1 MIRLKLALL
10 LLLALIACTALW
22 HRYKPLP
29 DGLAHES
36 PLLPAMGLNLL
47 VDDTWETADG
57 GRGMRQRI
65 FDEALRLIEQARQ
78 LVVVDMFLFNAFQG
92 ADDASYRP
100 LSEQLT
106 RALVAK
112 KQQQPD
118 LPVVLITDPINTLY
132 GGLHSEHLERLE
144 NAGVVVATTSLPR
157 LRDSNPSWSGIWRI
171 CCQWLG
177 NSNEGGLAAQ
187 PHGARPGHP
196 AQLPDL
202 AQFQGQPPQDPGGG

>member
-65 FDEALRLIEQARQ
+65 FDETLRLIEQARQ

-92 ADDASYRP
+92 ADDARRSHHISG
-100 LSEQLT
+100 LSTPFYQFTFTSARRHIRHLNSKSGELYLNFMNT
-106 RALVAK
+106 
-112 KQQQPD
+112 P
-118 LPVVLITDPINTLY
+118 ITNNKL
-132 GGLHSEHLERLE
+132 
-144 NAGVVVATTSLPR
+144 
-157 LRDSNPSWSGIWRI
+157 
-171 CCQWLG
+171 
-177 NSNEGGLAAQ
+177 
-187 PHGARPGHP
+187 
-196 AQLPDL
+196 
-202 AQFQGQPPQDPGGG
+202 